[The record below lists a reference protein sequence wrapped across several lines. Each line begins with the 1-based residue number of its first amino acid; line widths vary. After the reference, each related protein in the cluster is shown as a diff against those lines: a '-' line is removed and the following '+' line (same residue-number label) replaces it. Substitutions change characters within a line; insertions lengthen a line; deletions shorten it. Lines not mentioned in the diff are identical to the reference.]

1 MIVGKINADQM
12 IPPMTITKIEPLI
25 MPIFT
30 LTATNSVGQTVSTN
44 VSSNEAAF
52 VNGIFSKEVVLSKFN
67 QATIAQANI
76 TAALEAGSVPFVL
89 PGVNILIFPIGLV
102 VSGFWLLVGIGA
114 YGFGTYERYNYRE
127 TYRRRKAM
135 SGGKAY
141 ATRI

>member
-1 MIVGKINADQM
+1 
-12 IPPMTITKIEPLI
+12 
-25 MPIFT
+25 MPQVT
-30 LTATNSVGQTVSTN
+30 LSARGVSTTVSPNT
-44 VSSNEAAF
+44 AAF
-52 VNGIFSKEVVLSKFN
+52 INGVFSKEVVMSDFGF
-67 QATIAQANI
+67 AQKAVEEI
-76 TAALEAGSVPFVL
+76 TAKLQDGEVAFVL